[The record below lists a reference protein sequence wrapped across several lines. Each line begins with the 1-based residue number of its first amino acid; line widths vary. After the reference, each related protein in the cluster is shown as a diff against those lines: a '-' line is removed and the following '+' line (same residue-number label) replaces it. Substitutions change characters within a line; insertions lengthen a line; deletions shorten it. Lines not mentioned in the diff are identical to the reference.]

1 MAGEVYD
8 ARKEFPMEHGLM
20 EDCGERFHLVK
31 VQNYGM
37 KQLIPVDTV
46 PVVSDVLLLVFPHPV
61 NKEID
66 KVAAKN
72 KLVNNFLCFI
82 IILLNKKYALVSI
95 I

>member
-46 PVVSDVLLLVFPHPV
+46 PVTPHETLFAKQIITPAGTSWDMFPL
-61 NKEID
+61 NLMNRKER
-66 KVAAKN
+66 
-72 KLVNNFLCFI
+72 
-82 IILLNKKYALVSI
+82 S
-95 I
+95 

>member
-37 KQLIPVDTV
+37 KQLIPVDRV
-46 PVVSDVLLLVFPHPV
+46 PVSPH
-61 NKEID
+61 D
-66 KVAAKN
+66 SFFA
-72 KLVNNFLCFI
+72 
-82 IILLNKKYALVSI
+82 
-95 I
+95 

>member
-46 PVVSDVLLLVFPHPV
+46 PVTPHETLFAKERWFLILDRTSWDMFPL
-61 NKEID
+61 NLMNRKER
-66 KVAAKN
+66 
-72 KLVNNFLCFI
+72 
-82 IILLNKKYALVSI
+82 S
-95 I
+95 

>member
-8 ARKEFPMEHGLM
+8 ARKEFLMEHGLM

-46 PVVSDVLLLVFPHPV
+46 PVTPHETLFAKQIITPAGEVVLDFGQNIVGYVSFEFD
-61 NKEID
+61 EQ
-66 KVAAKN
+66 
-72 KLVNNFLCFI
+72 
-82 IILLNKKYALVSI
+82 
-95 I
+95 